1 MSDGHA
7 RSETPFAQVIPGQ
20 EPHTKPEAAA
30 RLLGDYLRNLR
41 KQRGLTLAEVA
52 PAIRG
57 SESKI
62 SRLERGES
70 PAKERDVHDLAAFYG
85 LEDRREL
92 DNLLRYS
99 QDSTWYQKYADV
111 TPNWL
116 RRLIGLE
123 GSAKSIRTYE
133 NNVVPGLL
141 QTRSYARAVVASGL
155 PNAAPAE
162 IDLRVEMREERQ
174 KMLRQRQHRPQVTV
188 LLNEGVLCQPT
199 GGPQVMVEQL
209 EHLKRVQ
216 ELDRVNVLIL
226 PFDRATGAAPSTP
239 ITQLTF
245 RDGGPQELIYVE
257 LIDSALYISRP
268 AQVAQYRSVLNTA
281 ALAVADLSESLQI
294 IDAYIT
300 YYRARA
306 ANRTVTSRPGLQ
318 VHEQHHPT
326 RHTPPPDPGR

>member
-7 RSETPFAQVIPGQ
+7 RSETPFAQAVPGE

-30 RLLGDYLRNLR
+30 RLLGDYLRSLR
-41 KQRGLTLAEVA
+41 RQRGLTLAQVA

-57 SESKI
+57 SQSKI

-70 PAKERDVHDLAAFYG
+70 PAKERDVRDLAAFYG
-85 LEDRREL
+85 LQDRREL

-99 QDSTWYQKYADV
+99 QDSAWYEKYADV
-111 TPNWL
+111 TPNWF

-123 GSAKSIRTYE
+123 GSADSIRTYE

-141 QTRSYARAVVASGL
+141 QTRSYARAVVEAGL
-155 PNAAPAE
+155 PHATAE
-162 IDLRVEMREERQ
+162 EINLRVQMRVERQ
-174 KMLRQRQHRPQVTV
+174 SMLRRRGHRPRVTAV
-188 LLNEGVLCQPT
+188 LNEGVLCQPT

-216 ELDRVNVLIL
+216 ELDRTNVVIL
-226 PFDRATGAAPSTP
+226 PFDRSSGAVPSTP
-239 ITQLTF
+239 MTQLTF
-245 RDGGPQELIYVE
+245 GDGGPQELIYVE

-268 AQVAQYRSVLNTA
+268 AQVAQYRSVLNKA
-281 ALAVADLSESLQI
+281 CLAVADKQESIDL
-294 IDAYIT
+294 IDAYIS

-306 ANRTVTSRPGLQ
+306 ANRAVTSRPGIE
-318 VHEQHHPT
+318 VHERHHPT
-326 RHTPPPDPGR
+326 RRTPQAAV

>member
-7 RSETPFAQVIPGQ
+7 RSETPLAQAIPGQ

-41 KQRGLTLAEVA
+41 KQRGMTLAQVA

-70 PAKERDVHDLAAFYG
+70 PAKERDVRDLADFYG

-99 QDSTWYQKYADV
+99 QDSTWYQKYADI

-116 RRLIGLE
+116 KRLIGLE
-123 GSAKSIRTYE
+123 GSAESIRTYE

-141 QTRSYARAVVASGL
+141 QTRSYARAVVTDGL
-155 PNAAPAE
+155 PGASQAD
-162 IDLRVEMREERQ
+162 IDRRVELRAERQ
-174 KMLRQRQHRPQVTV
+174 IMLQRRRRRPQVTA

-209 EHLKRVQ
+209 EHLKKVQ
-216 ELDRVNVLIL
+216 ELDMVNVLIL
-226 PFDRATGAAPSTP
+226 PFERAAGVALSTP

-245 RDGGPQELIYVE
+245 KDGGPQELIYVE
-257 LIDSALYISRP
+257 LIDSAMYISRP
-268 AQVAQYRSVLNTA
+268 AQVAQYRSVLNRA
-281 ALAVADLSESLQI
+281 AMEVARHPESIKI
-294 IDAYIT
+294 IDAYIS
-300 YYRARA
+300 YYRDRA
-306 ANRTVTSRPGLQ
+306 ANRSVTSRPGLG
-318 VHEQHHPT
+318 VRGPRHPT
-326 RHTPPPDPGR
+326 RHTSRTTAEQ